1 MLREFKNQKP
11 GEETETMRVGNARGL
26 HGVRDSAQGRS
37 GQEKRELRLS
47 EL

>member
-11 GEETETMRVGNARGL
+11 GGETETMRVGKARGL
-26 HGVRDSAQGRS
+26 HGVRASAQGS
-37 GQEKRELRLS
+37 SQEKREFRLS